1 MKEPGQTA
9 REVWSTFVM
18 PNGQMSDPNKVDYD
32 AAWAAVESAI
42 RADEAAK
49 VRAEAIEAI
58 KSCGSLDEN
67 GYICTKSDA
76 IKAIRALGEKK
87 NGIILTRR

>member
-1 MKEPGQTA
+1 MKEPGQMWA
-9 REVWSTFVM
+9 EVFGM
-18 PNGQMSDPNKVDYD
+18 P
-32 AAWAAVESAI
+32 WAALDEEERATCAANEAAI
-42 RADEAAK
+42 RADEAAR

-76 IKAIRALGEKK
+76 IKAIRALGEKPK
-87 NGIILTRR
+87 TQKGPASR

>member
-1 MKEPGQTA
+1 MKEPGQMLWELQ
-9 REVWSTFVM
+9 RSIE
-18 PNGQMSDPNKVDYD
+18 QMHWPWCNVADGAK
-32 AAWAAVESAI
+32 AAYAAVEAAI

-76 IKAIRALGEKK
+76 IKAIRALRAKAANPSRPE
-87 NGIILTRR
+87 